1 MLTKKKSGVSTVE
14 QIIDINSTKETDKSS
29 GFINKRIFLSVFD
42 HKGAKAFLWE
52 KEEALKRIVLN
63 DEILIQNK
71 EENNV
76 IKNKYNKKNHHSKSP
91 SKNKKKS
98 KKNVNE
104 EILKFPT
111 FGENEDNIVFIY

>member
-1 MLTKKKSGVSTVE
+1 MLTEKKSGANTIE
-14 QIIDINSTKETDKSS
+14 QIIVNSTKETDKSS

-42 HKGAKAFLWE
+42 HKGAKAFLCE
-52 KEEALKRIVLN
+52 KEEALKRIELN